1 MILRRH
7 DMARASAPRLPSQ
20 RLGSHGDSVGSA
32 EPGMINLNVTPQSLM
47 LLLVTTQA
55 GIRVTVTVTQALA
68 SASGVS

>member
-55 GIRVTVTVTQALA
+55 GIRVTVTETQALA

>member
-1 MILRRH
+1 MIWRKVRGF
-7 DMARASAPRLPSQ
+7 RVSA
-20 RLGSHGDSVGSA
+20 GDSVGSA